1 MNVMVTA
8 EAQELFPRELSV
20 IVHDNGV
27 GDPEVMDDVCEEC
40 YYLLGFDVGEGLDFD
55 PLG

>member
-8 EAQELFPRELSV
+8 EAQELFPCELSV